1 MIKKQSHFTILVN
14 SINDNCNNMRQDF
27 ISRIYNILGT
37 LAAKQIND
45 EHRTLAEPIPDEYLQ
60 AGMYFFFDQNIP
72 RNNGIG
78 NKIIRIGITGNN
90 GNNRLG
96 LHQNSNINNS
106 IFRKHVGRAL
116 ANMNNGI
123 IDEIQISGYIHN
135 FHYLFLPIENNDQL
149 HNLENIL
156 IQIISNCNQ
165 LNQIDIPNNNW
176 LGFQQGPNINPA
188 ISCSHLW
195 NVHYVN
201 NFNENNELLYNQ
213 TLDYL
218 NNIVN
223 ALP

>member
-1 MIKKQSHFTILVN
+1 MRLELISTI
-14 SINDNCNNMRQDF
+14 
-27 ISRIYNILGT
+27 YKILGT
-37 LAAKQIND
+37 LATKQINNGYK
-45 EHRTLAEPIPDEYLQ
+45 TLAEPIPIDYLQ
-60 AGMYFFFDQNIP
+60 AGLYFFFDPNIP
-72 RNNGIG
+72 RNSGIG

-96 LHQNSNINNS
+96 LHQHGNIESS

-116 ANMNNGI
+116 TNMNNGI
-123 IDEIQISGYIHN
+123 TDEIQISNYIHS

-149 HNLENIL
+149 HNFEKKL
-156 IQIISNCNQ
+156 IEIISNCNHFTP
-165 LNQIDIPNNNW
+165 IDVPNINW

-201 NFNENNELLYNQ
+201 NYNENNQLLYNQ
-213 TLDYL
+213 ILNEL

-223 ALP
+223 TLL